1 MYLAIV
7 LVPGQ
12 GSVRW
17 GPWKVLGEI
26 FYNFCVGELPGTVT
40 FCSWLQ
46 TILISSYSWI
56 FFSVFSMATKV
67 QIWGPLL
74 VPAFFYLGILSQ
86 TTAVESSFFPKQ
98 SHILLELLSSVICGH
113 SYLQTREHRCGVNVD
128 WWPPRRVQD
137 ALATCLCPVTYSR
150 TRQSRLGAIV
160 DITHSWVTHP
170 F

>member
-7 LVPGQ
+7 LVTGQ
-12 GSVRW
+12 GSIRW
-17 GPWKVLGEI
+17 GPWKVLGKT
-26 FYNFCVGELPGTVT
+26 FSNFWVGELPGTVT

-86 TTAVESSFFPKQ
+86 TTAVESSFFPQTKSYSSGAAKFCDLRSLLFADKETQ
-98 SHILLELLSSVICGH
+98 MWSKSWLVTTQESPGCPGNLSLSCHI
-113 SYLQTREHRCGVNVD
+113 
-128 WWPPRRVQD
+128 
-137 ALATCLCPVTYSR
+137 
-150 TRQSRLGAIV
+150 
-160 DITHSWVTHP
+160 
-170 F
+170 